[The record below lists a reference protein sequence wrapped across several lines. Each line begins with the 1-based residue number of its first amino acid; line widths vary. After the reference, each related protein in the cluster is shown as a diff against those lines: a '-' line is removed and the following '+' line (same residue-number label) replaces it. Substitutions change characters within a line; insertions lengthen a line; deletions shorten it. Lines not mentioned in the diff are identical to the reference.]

1 MKEHVA
7 VALETNP
14 VERFIDVNWFTVA
27 SECRLID
34 LGPGIRSRSREIRE
48 SSASTARTSLSR
60 EIRFRGYRRKVVHG
74 RI

>member
-1 MKEHVA
+1 VKEHVA

-27 SECRLID
+27 CRLID
-34 LGPGIRSRSREIRE
+34 LGPRIRSRSREIRE

-60 EIRFRGYRRKVVHG
+60 EIRFRCYRRKVVHG